1 MADRCRRIA
10 DSGVFQGFILVVI
23 VLNAITLGIQPSP
36 GKTRVKRPPKGGS
49 MRA

>member
-23 VLNAITLGIQPSP
+23 VLNAITLLAGASA
-36 GKTRVKRPPKGGS
+36 PPIAERRQAGHYV
-49 MRA
+49 R